1 MVVLAGCSAAPAEDG
16 STPTPEP
23 ATPTTGDTV
32 AVHNINVGQSVSTLV
47 VGPTGET
54 MLIDTG
60 HYNDDGEYVIDYLR
74 RHDIERIDYL
84 ITSHNDADHIGGNAA
99 VIEYFETEAD
109 GVGAVYDPGIAAS
122 TATYGEYLDA
132 IERHDVTLYE
142 TRAGDSIPF
151 EGVETEV
158 LGPPEPF
165 IDGEDRNE
173 NSIVLRLSYGSTSFL
188 YTGDAE
194 EDAERRLVEEYG
206 SGLEST
212 VYKAG
217 HHGSSS
223 STSDALLD
231 AVDPKAAVVSSAY
244 DSQYGHPHDEV
255 LQAFS
260 ERVIPTYWTATHGNV
275 VFVTNGEGVSIRTQA
290 DAPTDPLSVRD
301 AAPVAPGTTT
311 PVEERTRIGAAPSS
325 TSTPTV
331 ATDGGTET
339 EGELVVETI
348 HADAAGD
355 DRENLNDEYVTFRNA
370 GDGPL
375 DVGGWTL
382 RDEAE
387 KTYTFPELT
396 VPAGGTVTLYTG
408 SGTDTETELYW
419 GADGPVWNNAGDTVI
434 VTNAAGERVLTEEY

>member
-84 ITSHNDADHIGGNAA
+84 VTSHNDADHIGGNAA

-158 LGPPEPF
+158 LGPPDPYV
-165 IDGEDRNE
+165 DGEDRNE

-231 AVDPKAAVVSSAY
+231 AVDPEAAVVSSAY

-260 ERVIPTYWTATHGNV
+260 DRSIPTYWTATHGNV

-290 DAPTDPLSVRD
+290 DAPTDPLSIRD
-301 AAPVAPGTTT
+301 AAPVDPGTAT
-311 PVEERTRIGAAPSS
+311 PVEERARIGAAPSS

-348 HADAAGD
+348 HADAQGD

-375 DVGGWTL
+375 DVGGWSL

-396 VPAGGTVTLYTG
+396 VPAGGTVTVYTG

-434 VTNAAGERVLTEEY
+434 VTNAAGERVITEEY